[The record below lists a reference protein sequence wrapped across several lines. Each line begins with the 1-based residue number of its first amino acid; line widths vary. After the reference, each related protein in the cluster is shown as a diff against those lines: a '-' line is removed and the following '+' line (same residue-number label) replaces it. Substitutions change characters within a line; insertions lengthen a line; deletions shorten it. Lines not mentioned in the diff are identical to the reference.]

1 MANRVYKNKGSNDY
15 LIMSVIFFLLC
26 IWAIKD
32 GWFPSDKVMKKHP
45 YTIPITFNQ
54 DGFIKQINVKEND
67 VIKDKQVIA
76 VLDKNEAEAIFH
88 WEKGGT
94 VIDVYKKVYDSVN
107 KNEAI
112 ALVKPKDTFYI
123 FNKTLT
129 IVSGVASIGFF
140 IVHKLTI

>member
-1 MANRVYKNKGSNDY
+1 
-15 LIMSVIFFLLC
+15 MSVIFFLLC

-67 VIKDKQVIA
+67 VINDKQVIA

-94 VIDVYKKVYDSVN
+94 VIDVYKTVYDSVN
-107 KNEAI
+107 KNETI
-112 ALVKPKDTFYI
+112 ALVKPNDTFYI

-129 IVSGVASIGFF
+129 IVSGVASIGFL

>member
-15 LIMSVIFFLLC
+15 LVMSVIFFLLC

-45 YTIPITFNQ
+45 YIIPITFNE
-54 DGFIKQINVKEND
+54 DGFIKEINVNEND
-67 VIKDKQVIA
+67 LIKDKQVIA
-76 VLDKNEAEAIFH
+76 ILDRNEAKAIFN

-94 VIDVYKKVYDSVN
+94 VIDVYKKVYDPVF
-107 KNEAI
+107 KNEVI
-112 ALVKPKDTFYI
+112 ATVKPKDSFYI
-123 FNKTLT
+123 FNQTLT
-129 IVSGVASIGFF
+129 IVSGIASIGFL

>member
-1 MANRVYKNKGSNDY
+1 
-15 LIMSVIFFLLC
+15 MSVIFFLLC

-67 VIKDKQVIA
+67 VINDKQVIA

-94 VIDVYKKVYDSVN
+94 VIDVYKTVYDSVN

-112 ALVKPKDTFYI
+112 ALVKPNDTFYI

-129 IVSGVASIGFF
+129 IVSGVASIGFL

>member
-45 YTIPITFNQ
+45 HTIPITFNQ

-67 VIKDKQVIA
+67 LIKDKQVIA
-76 VLDKNEAEAIFH
+76 VLDKNEA
-88 WEKGGT
+88 
-94 VIDVYKKVYDSVN
+94 
-107 KNEAI
+107 I
-112 ALVKPKDTFYI
+112 ALVKPKDTFYL